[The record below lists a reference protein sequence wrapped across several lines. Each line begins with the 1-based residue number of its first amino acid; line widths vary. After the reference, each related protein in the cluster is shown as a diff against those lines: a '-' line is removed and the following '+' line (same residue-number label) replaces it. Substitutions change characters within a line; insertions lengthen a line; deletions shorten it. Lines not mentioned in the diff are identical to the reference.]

1 MRFARFSFP
10 LFALGYAVAIV
21 AATATYSS
29 DSRAD
34 FSLSVVGCSSF
45 ALSGNV
51 LTCNP
56 TPQSGVGTCSI
67 GVTTTPSPMTSA
79 GGSVA
84 LSANCTTTMTS
95 FAWTKGSSSLG
106 TTSTAS
112 DTLPANTGT
121 SSVSNTYGLTA
132 CNASSQCVPATS
144 TTVFVPAAGGAPIPP
159 GTISGSGFNKTL
171 NVDLPW
177 TSTTSASR
185 ILTSNFGG
193 FGANDAMVIQLH
205 PPAGALSTAYGSV
218 ALYEWGGGPI
228 TRLAVIST
236 TPCDFSTANAATLY
250 NVQKGNDPKFILKVG
265 GTQPIGYV
273 LLQPGVTYYLN
284 VKNSGC
290 PTGSQCNMNV
300 DFAPSPGTY

>member
-1 MRFARFSFP
+1 MRFSKFGFP
-10 LFALGYAVAIV
+10 LFAFGYAVAIV
-21 AATATYSS
+21 AATATYSV

-67 GVTTTPSPMTSA
+67 GVTTAPSPMTSA
-79 GGSVA
+79 GGTVA

-106 TTSTAS
+106 TASTAS

-121 SSVSNTYGLTA
+121 SSVSYTYGLTA
-132 CNASSQCVPATS
+132 CNASSQCAPATS
-144 TTVFVPAAGGAPIPP
+144 TTVFVPAAGGTPIPP
-159 GTISGSGFNKTL
+159 GTISCAGFNKTL
-171 NVDLPW
+171 NINLPW
-177 TSTTSASR
+177 IGTATTGR
-185 ILTSNFGG
+185 VLTSSFGG
-193 FGANDAMVIQLH
+193 FGANDAMVVQLH
-205 PPAGALSTAYGSV
+205 PPAGVLSSANGNI

-228 TRLAVIST
+228 ARLSVIST
-236 TPCDFSTANAATLY
+236 TPCDFSTANAATLF
-250 NVQKGNDPKFILKVG
+250 NASKGSDPRFWLQVG
-265 GTQPIGYV
+265 GTQTPGIV

-290 PTGSQCNMNV
+290 PTGTKCEMGM
-300 DFAPSPGTY
+300 DFAKPAGT